1 MPDESPHSHFDK
13 LKRQLQESI
22 LRDYPNPERRGCPGE
37 AAVRMLARR
46 PLDDSVEGDPNW
58 QHITHCAECY
68 REFLDIRAG
77 MKRRQKAQR
86 MGIGL
91 GVAAAIIAV
100 AAIVILGNRQGAGPR
115 PERPQIAELVYH
127 PRFVDA
133 EGWSMTRSE
142 AGKEEKKPILL
153 GREPEALTIRLPIGS
168 KAGTYEAQLWK
179 SADRPLVSVN
189 GEARIENGVTLLTM
203 RLDLSPFEPGRYF
216 FAVRQAPWDWTYCP
230 AVIQ

>member
-46 PLDDSVEGDPNW
+46 PLDDSVEGDPSW
-58 QHITHCAECY
+58 QHITHCSECY

-77 MKRRQKAQR
+77 MKRRQKALR
-86 MGIGL
+86 VGIGL
-91 GVAAAIIAV
+91 GVGGAAAIIAV
-100 AAIVILGNRQGAGPR
+100 VAVVILGNRQSGGPR
-115 PERPQIAELVYH
+115 PTRPQIAELVYR

-142 AGKEEKKPILL
+142 
-153 GREPEALTIRLPIGS
+153 
-168 KAGTYEAQLWK
+168 
-179 SADRPLVSVN
+179 
-189 GEARIENGVTLLTM
+189 
-203 RLDLSPFEPGRYF
+203 
-216 FAVRQAPWDWTYCP
+216 
-230 AVIQ
+230 